1 MTETKLIS
9 DSELP
14 ELELWL
20 PDIKKYAK
28 KNLVRLLKSAGY
40 KFNRSDFSFRKKHG
54 KHFEEFSFNFFNRF
68 PLNYRVNFLLQIW
81 NNDIKTIKAN
91 FPYQSKIENYKL
103 RSLVLFMTEF
113 QEPGDSLH
121 EDQGP
126 IKDYVL
132 VTNTDLFNAIDAMHR
147 MLQDRAIPLGRQLS
161 SLDGLDRF
169 FATHPGWAVNTLNM
183 NNISTE
189 LIAARLN
196 QKRNLEEVFSQI
208 NRAIDLKIE
217 QKEMSSDIKEMV
229 ALYHDYVKK

>member
-40 KFNRSDFSFRKKHG
+40 RFNRSDFSFRKKHG

-68 PLNYRVNFLLQIW
+68 PLSYRVNFLLQIW
-81 NNDIKTIKAN
+81 NNDIKAVKAN

-113 QEPGDSLH
+113 QDADDSDH
-121 EDQGP
+121 DEQAP

-132 VTNTDLFNAIDAMHR
+132 VTNTD
-147 MLQDRAIPLGRQLS
+147 
-161 SLDGLDRF
+161 
-169 FATHPGWAVNTLNM
+169 
-183 NNISTE
+183 
-189 LIAARLN
+189 
-196 QKRNLEEVFSQI
+196 
-208 NRAIDLKIE
+208 
-217 QKEMSSDIKEMV
+217 
-229 ALYHDYVKK
+229 